1 MPSIKR
7 SGIAATGDA
16 LNGLKFKTWTV
27 PTLVTL
33 SASAA
38 AVAGRL
44 SYSVGSE
51 KQLTVDAEPNLEVAN
66 QVVDADRDVI
76 LVREPAPP
84 GEHFLDITALGT
96 DTSFLL
102 VIESL
107 GG

>member
-7 SGIAATGDA
+7 SAIAATGDA
-16 LNGLKFKTWTV
+16 LNGLKFKTHTR

-33 SASAA
+33 AASAA
-38 AVAGRL
+38 AVGGRL

-51 KQLTVDAEPNLEVAN
+51 KQLAVDAEANLEVAN
-66 QVVDADRDVI
+66 QVVDAQRDLI
-76 LVREPAPP
+76 LMREPAPP

-102 VIESL
+102 LIEEL
-107 GG
+107 